1 MSALPLEE
9 REIQEQ
15 LKRMIAEQKR
25 RRLEEILR
33 KQQEQLA
40 LRKEKKKKKELEA
53 YREAQLRR
61 YRAVERKIV
70 EQQLK
75 QREEE
80 EPHWK
85 RENIV
90 QLISEHT
97 HPEAISQYEKA
108 VLTPAIGWGMIR
120 ERLEK
125 EAWKA
130 KKEAKVE
137 KTQAH
142 LPPHLREE
150 LGMETIPSYKPSRE
164 AVKAATLS
172 LAASGAAF
180 TQGFVEGLVTPL
192 LPHKIIKGA
201 VELATNPAGV
211 GGKIVE
217 AVKANPLEVS
227 RLAGQAVGAYVSFKA
242 LGKAAS
248 RFLRKTRTYEFVPEK
263 TEGKLIVDREAAALV
278 MKHSGK
284 AVKTVAGKGQQE
296 VSLAKTPYLRFLKI
310 VGGRKESRTIVK
322 TVETPGVKAAY
333 FSKDYL
339 LKKPL
344 TESFK
349 DLLKFITRKGS
360 FRETV
365 GSKKWVAY
373 DIYYFK
379 GPNIV
384 KQLIGKMK
392 TPTKPTTPKP
402 MKPLYTSASTS
413 TAQNL
418 LQTVKQ
424 LAIQESLKRTITTTE
439 PLVDVSKITATLT
452 AAAVAGTQTSE
463 KPAAQVDVSDVVN
476 EASKEAFK
484 ATAASK
490 PKTVEEFKA
499 DIEPL
504 KGHYIRNLPKPDF
517 QIQPLPK
524 QVPVQVLTP
533 KPKHGKVTDIVPAL
547 TTTVKKEFK
556 GSAITPT
563 APPMVP
569 MVPEPVPVDVPKPVP
584 LPEIELPQIFRKK
597 KKSHNYSM

>member
-1 MSALPLEE
+1 
-9 REIQEQ
+9 
-15 LKRMIAEQKR
+15 
-25 RRLEEILR
+25 
-33 KQQEQLA
+33 
-40 LRKEKKKKKELEA
+40 
-53 YREAQLRR
+53 
-61 YRAVERKIV
+61 
-70 EQQLK
+70 
-75 QREEE
+75 
-80 EPHWK
+80 
-85 RENIV
+85 
-90 QLISEHT
+90 
-97 HPEAISQYEKA
+97 
-108 VLTPAIGWGMIR
+108 
-120 ERLEK
+120 
-125 EAWKA
+125 
-130 KKEAKVE
+130 
-137 KTQAH
+137 
-142 LPPHLREE
+142 
-150 LGMETIPSYKPSRE
+150 METIPSYKPSRE
-164 AVKAATLS
+164 AVKATTLS

-180 TQGFVEGLVTPL
+180 AQGFVEGLVTPL

-563 APPMVP
+563 APPIVP
-569 MVPEPVPVDVPKPVP
+569 EVPEPIPVDVPKPVP
-584 LPEIELPQIFRKK
+584 IPEIELPQIFRKK
-597 KKSHNYSM
+597 KKKEKYWELTNPFNIDIFGFTEILGTGKKKKK